1 MSMRQGH
8 GICHLERVLCYKGG
22 QGQNQSGPEK
32 GQVTVLF
39 SEEGQDL
46 GDICYQTVLYK
57 QGLSRGTLELQLS
70 VPAGVWDIE
79 VWPGGLLSIFGQ
91 TFLALSSSFC

>member
-8 GICHLERVLCYKGG
+8 GICHLKRVLCYKGG

-46 GDICYQTVLYK
+46 GDICYQKVL
-57 QGLSRGTLELQLS
+57 
-70 VPAGVWDIE
+70 
-79 VWPGGLLSIFGQ
+79 
-91 TFLALSSSFC
+91 